1 MVDRKCGGVSRL
13 LSYLNRTLS
22 KEEKKE
28 VIKYMKQYNNI
39 SAIIEAKKLDS
50 MPSITSSIKDVHV
63 QESNAGGDRMD
74 KYLDKMQEIDEL
86 LEVKKKLDVIYD
98 KIKPIQKL
106 IWDDNIINNFM
117 DADLYYGHD
126 ITKRTYYREKN
137 ELLILVAEC
146 LEIGTK

>member
-1 MVDRKCGGVSRL
+1 MVDRKCRGEKRL

-28 VIKYMKQYNNI
+28 DIKYMNQYNNI
-39 SAIIEAKKLDS
+39 SAIIEAKKLDY
-50 MPSITSSIKDVHV
+50 MPSITSTIKDVHV
-63 QESNAGGDRMD
+63 QESNAGGDSMD

-106 IWDDNIINNFM
+106 IWDD
-117 DADLYYGHD
+117 
-126 ITKRTYYREKN
+126 
-137 ELLILVAEC
+137 
-146 LEIGTK
+146 